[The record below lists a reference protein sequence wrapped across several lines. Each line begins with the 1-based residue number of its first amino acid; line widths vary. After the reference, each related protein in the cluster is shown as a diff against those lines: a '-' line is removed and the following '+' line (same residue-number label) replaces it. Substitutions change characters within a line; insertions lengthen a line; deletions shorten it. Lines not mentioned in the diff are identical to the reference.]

1 MSEEAQARF
10 RFPGGAS
17 DESAG
22 VQASGAGDAT
32 AAVLVFFGAVEMGSP
47 ADWLRWHM
55 FDHGPEQHR
64 VSGIRNGQRWVS
76 TPACRAARLVAA
88 EPFDRADYVVQ
99 YLFAE
104 PVTQAT
110 RVFSE
115 LGTALREQKRYIR
128 VKMPILV
135 SAGYD
140 VTHRQASPNGALGA
154 AVLPW
159 YPSRGVYLTVET
171 SGPDEAARVEALERL
186 VAVEGVAG
194 AWRYAPASR
203 DLSPMKS
210 YPGQTV
216 TVFYLYDDPVAT
228 AGRLNPVLEREWAA
242 AGVEGLFAAPF
253 YVPQPF
259 EIDQLVG

>member
-22 VQASGAGDAT
+22 VQASGTGDAA

-55 FDHGPEQHR
+55 FDHGPEQFR
-64 VSGIRNGQRWVS
+64 IAGLRNGQRWVS

-104 PVTQAT
+104 PAPQSVKA
-110 RVFSE
+110 FSE
-115 LGTALREQKRYIR
+115 LGTALREQKRYVR
-128 VKMPILV
+128 VKMPILI

-140 VTHRQASPNGALGA
+140 VAQRQASPHGALGA
-154 AVLPW
+154 AALPW
-159 YPSRGVYLTVET
+159 YPSRGVYLTVERT
-171 SGPDEAARVEALERL
+171 GADEATRAEALKRL

-194 AWRYAPASR
+194 AWRYEAGR
-203 DLSPMKS
+203 DLSPLRT

-216 TVFYLYDDPVAT
+216 TVFYLYDDPVVT